1 MEQTKLS
8 QEELDT
14 ISELQT
20 KQSEII
26 SALGQ
31 LEYSIQL
38 LELQKE
44 ELTESIEEIK
54 KSEAKIGKELTEK
67 YGNGSVDLAS
77 GVFTKV
83 EQS

>member
-44 ELTESIEEIK
+44 ELTEQIEEIK

-83 EQS
+83 E